1 MRGILQTAKRGGRRT
16 CHWKIDLMMVLPA
29 GSQPIG
35 KRSEEHTS
43 ELQSRFE
50 LVCRLLLEKKNEN
63 NSGNECTNARLLG
76 DFPRAKP
83 AHSSVG
89 RVYTLTVLS
98 DGSRLAALIG
108 VSEVIILVA
117 PRV

>member
-43 ELQSRFE
+43 ELQSRFD

-63 NSGNECTNARLLG
+63 NSLRRINPPGQCR
-76 DFPRAKP
+76 
-83 AHSSVG
+83 
-89 RVYTLTVLS
+89 TLRHRYV
-98 DGSRLAALIG
+98 RLAFHAPIVQLPGELPALTHSLAA
-108 VSEVIILVA
+108 VFLLNS
-117 PRV
+117 